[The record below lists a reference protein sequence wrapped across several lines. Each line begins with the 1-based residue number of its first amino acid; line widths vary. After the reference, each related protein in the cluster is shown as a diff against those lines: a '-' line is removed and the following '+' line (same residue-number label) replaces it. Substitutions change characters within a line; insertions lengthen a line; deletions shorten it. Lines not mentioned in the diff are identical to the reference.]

1 MENRC
6 CQIIFEFCI
15 FRSVL
20 FNPSVQ
26 VLNISLKASWLSPD
40 LFVQTF
46 VTKGSSCSIL
56 LCHKLHRT
64 TVLFEASYQAA
75 FEGIS
80 LISQKC
86 PLRHQTPP
94 LPIAIAALRGSTP
107 TRSHC
112 QSLSDILTPGS
123 QGTRCL
129 PKRMWFARWE
139 RTPVSEEQGHRDPPR
154 ISAQGQ
160 FLALRFYLIAPR
172 FDVLTSEHAREKSP
186 FFLTSV
192 RSQPYGGLSLECVKE
207 TSAAQGMWL
216 WFEYW

>member
-1 MENRC
+1 MKNRC

-46 VTKGSSCSIL
+46 VTKRSSCSIL

-75 FEGIS
+75 FKGIS

-94 LPIAIAALRGSTP
+94 LPIVIAALRGSTP

-112 QSLSDILTPGS
+112 QSLSDILLNIDTRKSRDQMFTQEDVVCQVGKDTCEWRAGS
-123 QGTRCL
+123 QRSFKNLCPG
-129 PKRMWFARWE
+129 A
-139 RTPVSEEQGHRDPPR
+139 V
-154 ISAQGQ
+154 
-160 FLALRFYLIAPR
+160 FLLYGFTSLLHI
-172 FDVLTSEHAREKSP
+172 LT
-186 FFLTSV
+186 
-192 RSQPYGGLSLECVKE
+192 Y
-207 TSAAQGMWL
+207 
-216 WFEYW
+216 